1 MNLRFGTYQCEV
13 HLVQYLKLKETN
25 LVVEVHASENQPLAF
40 GEIGSNE
47 DLPSQIV
54 FIAREDFF
62 RFLNRPNLFNEL
74 IFVVDHLSCTT
85 HIFVVTYMRSRN
97 IVDRLPLEEHLK
109 WLNTLIGKRGE

>member
-1 MNLRFGTYQCEV
+1 MNLRFRTYQCEV

-62 RFLNRPNLFNEL
+62 RFLDRPDLFNESKL
-74 IFVVDHLSCTT
+74 FVDHLSCITY
-85 HIFVVTYMRSRN
+85 IFVVTYLRRRS

-109 WLNTLIGKRGE
+109 